1 MGLSLGLVGA
11 GGSILTVPLLVYGF
25 GISPQSAT
33 GAAFVVVGI
42 LSAIGTAT
50 SAWQKNIDYKTLL
63 IFSPISLTV
72 AILSRTLF
80 FQFVPKTVFG
90 FEIDKLLMS
99 AFAAL
104 MILAAYAMTRP
115 VDEKKVQIAPWK
127 VVVSAVIVGALS
139 GILGAGGGFLIIPAL
154 VLGLGLS
161 LPMALGTSLGIITI
175 NCLAGIS
182 SDVMGGRTYPWPTI
196 WSVTSVALLGMVVGI
211 LVRSKLKVPQLKQA
225 FAVTVILTA
234 IFVLIQ
240 EWK

>member
-42 LSAIGTAT
+42 LSSIGAAT

-90 FEIDKLLMS
+90 LEVDQLLMS
-99 AFAAL
+99 AFAVL
-104 MILAAYAMTRP
+104 MVLAAYAMTRP
-115 VDEKKVQIAPWK
+115 VDEKKAQIALWK
-127 VVVSAVIVGALS
+127 VVLSAVIVGALS

-161 LPMALGTSLGIITI
+161 LPVALGTSLGIITI
-175 NCLAGIS
+175 NCLAGVS
-182 SDVMGGRTYPWPTI
+182 SDVIGGRTYPWPTI
-196 WSVTSVALLGMVVGI
+196 WSVTSVALIGMVVGI

-225 FAVTVILTA
+225 FAVTVVLTA